1 MDRTPRRHR
10 RDDMMMML
18 KTSYATPEKLFT
30 LSIYLSIYLPKKTE
44 YIAKVELPS
53 CVSEEDLR
61 RSFV

>member
-1 MDRTPRRHR
+1 
-10 RDDMMMML
+10 MMML
-18 KTSYATPEKLFT
+18 KTSYATPKKLFT
-30 LSIYLSIYLPKKTE
+30 LSIYLDIYLPKKTE